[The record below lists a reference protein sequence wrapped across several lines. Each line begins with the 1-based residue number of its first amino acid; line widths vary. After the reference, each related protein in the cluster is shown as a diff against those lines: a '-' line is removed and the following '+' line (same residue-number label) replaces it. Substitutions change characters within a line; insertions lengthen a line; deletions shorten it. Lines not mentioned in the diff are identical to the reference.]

1 MDGGMKRESKIYAFG
16 STDRRWSQPLGITTH
31 VGYAEEGGGIKHMQV
46 RIYVGLVGLV
56 AIVFS
61 SACTSLGKG
70 VQQSKQKTT
79 VGQRVERFAKS
90 LTQTVTD
97 VASDVLPILGA
108 TTKEVVD
115 EIKSDL
121 PKVAEELGSQ
131 MSHSLP
137 TRGSRES
144 GH

>member
-1 MDGGMKRESKIYAFG
+1 
-16 STDRRWSQPLGITTH
+16 
-31 VGYAEEGGGIKHMQV
+31 MQV
-46 RIYVGLVGLV
+46 RICVGLVGLV

-61 SACTSLGKG
+61 SACTSLDKG

-90 LTQTVTD
+90 LTGTVTD
-97 VASDVLPILGA
+97 LASDVLPILGA
-108 TTKEVVD
+108 TTKEVGD

-131 MSHSLP
+131 MSHIFP

>member
-1 MDGGMKRESKIYAFG
+1 
-16 STDRRWSQPLGITTH
+16 
-31 VGYAEEGGGIKHMQV
+31 MQV
-46 RIYVGLVGLV
+46 RIYVGLV
-56 AIVFS
+56 AILFS
-61 SACTSLGKG
+61 SACTSLDKG

-97 VASDVLPILGA
+97 VAGDVLPILGA

-121 PKVAEELGSQ
+121 PKMAEELNSQ
-131 MSHSLP
+131 MSHIVS
-137 TRGSRES
+137 TRGSRET